1 MDCVDAGACSGNG
14 TISPAT
20 TLLDAVAGGAGWN
33 CGPAAEIGVCAL
45 KQEYDRVD
53 NGIHNGH
60 FNRATMHSGADDIY
74 WFSGPDNASEAKSET
89 GFQTDM
95 PACIDFGLGSEL
107 LLPEQ
112 FVDMYLNAVSEDASV
127 QSVASGDGALSTRRD
142 MSETASKPRQT
153 DRSDASVLDTL
164 LGCEPNL
171 IRAPDDMY
179 TPRWIRGIGKEK
191 EGLCPVCFSNGTLKW
206 RRMKCSAYW

>member
-1 MDCVDAGACSGNG
+1 MDCVDASPCSGNG
-14 TISPAT
+14 AISPAT
-20 TLLDAVAGGAGWN
+20 TLLDAASEASVQN
-33 CGPAAEIGVCAL
+33 CGLATEIGVRASKQAL
-45 KQEYDRVD
+45 E
-53 NGIHNGH
+53 
-60 FNRATMHSGADDIY
+60 GAKNEIRNDGFSRENLDSETDDIY
-74 WFSGPDNASEAKSET
+74 WFSGPDNASKSKSET

-95 PACIDFGLGSEL
+95 PACIDFGINSEF

-112 FVDMYLNAVSEDASV
+112 FVDVYLNAVSENASV
-127 QSVASGDGALSTRRD
+127 QRVASSENALSIKQNTLE
-142 MSETASKPRQT
+142 MAGQPTQGQS
-153 DRSDASVLDTL
+153 SDVSVLDAL

-191 EGLCPVCFSNGTLKW
+191 EGLCSICFSNGTLKW

>member
-1 MDCVDAGACSGNG
+1 ASACSGNG

-20 TLLDAVAGGAGWN
+20 TLLDANVEGVTQN
-33 CGPAAEIGVCAL
+33 CGLAAENGTCSS
-45 KQEYDRVD
+45 KQVPDRAGSEIRNNHFSRGTEYTR
-53 NGIHNGH
+53 
-60 FNRATMHSGADDIY
+60 TDDIY
-74 WFSGPDNASEAKSET
+74 WFSGPDNASVAKSET

-95 PACIDFGLGSEL
+95 PACIDFGIDSEL

-112 FVDMYLNAVSEDASV
+112 FVDMYLNAFSEDASA
-127 QSVASGDGALSTRRD
+127 QSVASDDNAPSTGQDTLKMASHPKQRD
-142 MSETASKPRQT
+142 RA
-153 DRSDASVLDTL
+153 DASVLDAL

-206 RRMKCSAYW
+206 RRMKCSAY